1 MKEVKVGDEY
11 RVRPFMSSEMS
22 AFAPWQVMAEMGGCS
37 QLSLMTEV
45 LLEEAAPMA
54 ARQPSPLAW
63 QDYRQS
69 LNYVAGTYLYGDTPV
84 SDFCYIARSDANKMG
99 VLREREL
106 FLKAREGSC
115 AIVIGQLERA
125 EGASIRIFGFGE
137 LMRSRD
143 WDLVSQVSLDEV
155 RRQGAGLIAAVG
167 IEIINGFGQVRS
179 TAWVPFSGNWQP
191 SLSPNERRDELRRWL
206 VKRDLAQGLGG

>member
-1 MKEVKVGDEY
+1 MNEFKVGDEY
-11 RVRPFMSSEMS
+11 GVQPFMSSDMS
-22 AFAPWQVMAEMGGCS
+22 SFPPWQVMAEMGGCS
-37 QLSLMTEV
+37 QLALMAGV

-69 LNYVAGTYLYGDTPV
+69 LNYVASQYIYGDTPV
-84 SDFCYIARSDANKMG
+84 SEFCYIARSDANKLG
-99 VLREREL
+99 VLRDRDL
-106 FLKAREGSC
+106 FLKAREGSR
-115 AIVIGQLERA
+115 AIVIGQLERPH
-125 EGASIRIFGFGE
+125 GASIRIFGFGE

-143 WDLVSQVSLDEV
+143 WDLVSQVSLAEV

-179 TAWVPFSGNWQP
+179 TAWFPFSGNWQP
-191 SLSPNERRDELRRWL
+191 RLAPNERRDELRRWL
-206 VKRDLAQGLGG
+206 VKRDFAARLG